1 MDYIY
6 VEINCTQIVM
16 SAYQLA
22 IVLLFNESEK
32 LTYSDITSVTRLKD
46 RDLERNVSALLD
58 AKILRKND
66 EV

>member
-6 VEINCTQIVM
+6 DEIDCTQIVM